1 MKALILIDIQND
13 FIPGGALEVPE
24 GNHIIP
30 LINDHIHAFDLVVA
44 TQDWH
49 PQDHM
54 SFASNHKG
62 RAPFEEINWH
72 GMQQTLWPD
81 HCVQGTGGAAFPEEL
96 NQSPISTIIRKG
108 MDRDI
113 DSYSGFYDNGHK
125 VNTGLAGYLREK
137 GVQELY
143 FCGLAADICVY
154 YSILDALNAG
164 FAVTLFPDATRPLN
178 KETFKK
184 QQKELELKQVRL
196 DLMANIN

>member
-1 MKALILIDIQND
+1 MQALVLIDIQND

-24 GNHIIP
+24 GNLIIP

-49 PQDHM
+49 PKEHM
-54 SFASNHKG
+54 SFASNHLG

-72 GMQQTLWPD
+72 GMPQRLWPD
-81 HCVQGTGGAAFPEEL
+81 HCVQGTFGAAFPEEL
-96 NQSPISTIIRKG
+96 NQNPISTIIRKG
-108 MDRDI
+108 MDPDI

-137 GVQELY
+137 GVKELY

-164 FAVTLFPDATRPLN
+164 FTVTLFLDATRPLN
-178 KETFKK
+178 MEAFKR

-196 DLMANIN
+196 DLLADFD